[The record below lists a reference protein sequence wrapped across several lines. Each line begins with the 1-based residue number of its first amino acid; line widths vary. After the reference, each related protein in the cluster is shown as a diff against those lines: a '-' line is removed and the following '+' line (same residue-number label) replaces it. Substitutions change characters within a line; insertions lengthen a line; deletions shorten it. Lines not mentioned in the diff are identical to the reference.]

1 MATVQHNY
9 EPASEGNTNIK
20 VYIRARPPAVS
31 SESDFL
37 EVDADDK
44 RKLCIKDPRQTGEDE
59 KQKHSEI
66 SFQYDHVFWTDVQQ
80 SEVFTQAA
88 TPLLEN
94 VLNGYN
100 ASCFACKY
108 MAFTILCDT

>member
-1 MATVQHNY
+1 MPTVQHNY
-9 EPASEGNTNIK
+9 APATDGNNNIQ
-20 VYIRARPPAVS
+20 VYIRARPPAES
-31 SESDFL
+31 TESDFL

-44 RKLCIKDPRQTGEDE
+44 RKLCIKDPRQAGEDG
-59 KQKHSEI
+59 KQKHSEV

-80 SEVFTQAA
+80 SEVFAQAA

-100 ASCFACKY
+100 ASCFACK
-108 MAFTILCDT
+108 FL